1 MFGVDFSENKQ
12 GYFHPKNKHN
22 LPYKAEE
29 SKQNC
34 AYLLDLFWLYSM
46 KYRLFS
52 LKKFKT
58 VDFWN
63 TKNKH
68 GYWLC

>member
-12 GYFHPKNKHN
+12 GYFHPKNRHN

-34 AYLLDLFWLYSM
+34 AYLLD
-46 KYRLFS
+46 
-52 LKKFKT
+52 
-58 VDFWN
+58 
-63 TKNKH
+63 
-68 GYWLC
+68 